1 MGSTHIESNR
11 SASVLTPRVGGV
23 AGILFI
29 VFGAVELALA
39 GGPPPNPTASAATL
53 ERYIEAA
60 SAAAPVVAILSG
72 LAGAMLLVFAAALR
86 ELVADIALSRIV
98 WAGGILTVA
107 MGFAGQAA
115 HQMVLQ
121 TSGADGGLLALVGFL
136 FLFAVVSGGIM
147 AAAAG
152 TASLRDSTPPK
163 WLGVLGFAVLVVEL
177 VLAATPTMA
186 GVAFPVFLVWLL
198 AASVWMFRFPVSDR

>member
-1 MGSTHIESNR
+1 MGSNHQ
-11 SASVLTPRVGGV
+11 ASILTPRVGGV

-39 GGPPPNPTASAATL
+39 GGPLPDPTASTPTL
-53 ERYIEAA
+53 EGYIDAA
-60 SAAAPVVAILSG
+60 SAAAPAVAILSG
-72 LAGAMLLVFAAALR
+72 LAGAMLLVFAASLR
-86 ELVADIALSRIV
+86 ELVADFALSRIV

-121 TSGADGGLLALVGFL
+121 TSGTGSGLLSLVGYL

-152 TASLRDSTPPK
+152 TASLRDSTPPI
-163 WLGVLGFAVLVVEL
+163 WLGVLGFVVLAVEL
-177 VLAATPTMA
+177 ILVATPALA
-186 GVAFPVFLVWLL
+186 GAAFPVFLVWLL
-198 AASVWMFRFPVSDR
+198 AASVWMLRRQPSHR